1 MEYNRRQAL
10 LLTGGSLSTVL
21 VAGCLSGNG
30 AERTPESGFSP
41 GADPDGPG
49 DSDGGER
56 TDELP
61 DEFDRIDDPPY
72 PIERESCSSDSER
85 DPLYLSSEM
94 PAEPSLPFEHE
105 ETVRSVLLDE
115 GLGADEGGDGDPQL
129 YAALLTDQSDLERV
143 DLEPDT
149 PATALIEDADF
160 DEDAILIAQT
170 GWGSSAETPFIKR
183 IEETEDGIH
192 AVGCYRRPCLMT
204 TDYTYRTTVARV
216 DRPDEL
222 ESGLVSLTGDPDTR
236 VNFAAGEGVVTL
248 EDDWARPM

>member
-1 MEYNRRQAL
+1 MQYTRRQVL
-10 LLTGGSLSTVL
+10 VVTGGSLSTAL
-21 VAGCLSGNG
+21 VAGCLSDTG
-30 AERTPESGFSP
+30 AKRTPASGFTA
-41 GADPDGPG
+41 GGDPNGPG
-49 DSDGGER
+49 DRDAGGP
-56 TDELP
+56 TQELP
-61 DEFDRIDDPPY
+61 DDLDRIDVPPY
-72 PIERESCSSDSER
+72 EIERESCGSDSDR
-85 DPLYLSSEM
+85 DPIYLSAQM

-105 ETVRSVLLDE
+105 ETARSILLDD
-115 GLGADEGGDGDPQL
+115 GLGAEGSSNGDLQL
-129 YAALLTDQSDLERV
+129 YATLLTDEDDLERV

-160 DEDAILIAQT
+160 DENTILIAQT

-192 AVGCYRRPCLMT
+192 AFGCYRRPCLMT
-204 TDYTYRTTVARV
+204 ADYTYRTTVVRV